1 MLNEHNSTAA
11 SIQNNGAQTSSDIS
25 TQDLLQVLKTLRCNY
40 DLLLHHH
47 FDSPVMGLF
56 NVVSNLLEQLE
67 QGLSTPVAKTEIKP
81 VDPLNSVDL
90 INLGLDLGLIRA
102 NCIALMHFCEINY
115 HFNQSAFGAIDLNNN
130 DAYLLSS
137 NAVETATKWA
147 KRLAEGGV

>member
-11 SIQNNGAQTSSDIS
+11 PIQNNGAQTSSDIS

-67 QGLSTPVAKTEIKP
+67 QGLSTPVAKTAPASVTHDE
-81 VDPLNSVDL
+81 LNQMSW
-90 INLGLDLGLIRA
+90 DLGTIRA
-102 NCIALMHFCEINY
+102 NCITLMHFCEDSF
-115 HFNQSAFGAIDLNNN
+115 HFNPRAFGELDFNNH

-137 NAVETATKWA
+137 NSIELATQHINRIK
-147 KRLAEGGV
+147 EVV